1 MRSPGQRLLR
11 LWRRLHRL
19 PGGTRLFS
27 LIFGWRVPY
36 SRSVRPHIRVLA
48 PGHAEVEIPD
58 RRGNRQHLGSVHAV
72 ALVNLAE
79 QTSGLALL
87 TALPNGIR
95 GIVTQIS
102 MQYFKK
108 ARGPIRAVCDVAAP
122 HGLGRHGSRR
132 DRRLLQPQR
141 RHRCPRHRA
150 LAARNGALTEP
161 PPLSGS
167 LSGSFPAS
175 GSRRHTPPGRRPQPR
190 ARRRH
195 RF

>member
-1 MRSPGQRLLR
+1 MRSPGKTLLR
-11 LWRRLHRL
+11 LWRRLRPL

-36 SRSVRPHIRVLA
+36 SGSVRPNIRVLA

-58 RRGNRQHLGSVHAV
+58 RRANRQHLGSVHAV

-87 TALPNGIR
+87 TALPEGIR

-122 HGLGRHGSRR
+122 TVSGDIEFDVTADCLDRSGDVVASATVRWRLGT
-132 DRRLLQPQR
+132 
-141 RHRCPRHRA
+141 
-150 LAARNGALTEP
+150 AR
-161 PPLSGS
+161 
-167 LSGSFPAS
+167 
-175 GSRRHTPPGRRPQPR
+175 
-190 ARRRH
+190 
-195 RF
+195 

>member
-36 SRSVRPHIRVLA
+36 SRSVRPQVRVLA
-48 PGHAEVEIPD
+48 PGHAEVDIPD

-95 GIVTQIS
+95 GIVIQIS

-122 HGLGRHGSRR
+122 LVSADMDLDVTADCFNRSGDIVARATVRWRLG
-132 DRRLLQPQR
+132 
-141 RHRCPRHRA
+141 
-150 LAARNGALTEP
+150 TE
-161 PPLSGS
+161 
-167 LSGSFPAS
+167 
-175 GSRRHTPPGRRPQPR
+175 H
-190 ARRRH
+190 
-195 RF
+195 